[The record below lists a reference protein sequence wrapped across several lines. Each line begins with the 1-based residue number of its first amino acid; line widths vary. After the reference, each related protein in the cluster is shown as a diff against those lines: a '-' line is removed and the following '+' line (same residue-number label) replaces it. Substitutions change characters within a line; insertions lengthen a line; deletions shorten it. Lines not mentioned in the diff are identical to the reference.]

1 LTYGSLKIENQT
13 SISDEVLLVQ
23 GFESTLTIT
32 DTTIE
37 NIVTGSSFINLA
49 STDFTATG
57 VTANNIVVAD
67 GGQPLIIAS
76 FDSTMAVSNMTFTNS
91 TSSFIRVLS
100 STLSMND
107 VKISNISTSVPVA
120 NLLSATD
127 VDISDTSIDL
137 ISGSLTTIIN
147 MDNSIVTSIDNLT
160 ISNSAIIGINIQ
172 DTQIS
177 SIQGLKIQNMTK
189 CMITKRSTV
198 TEFESSN
205 FTD

>member
-1 LTYGSLKIENQT
+1 LIYGSLKIENQT
-13 SISDEVLLVQ
+13 NISNEVLLVQ
-23 GFESTLTIT
+23 GFESTLTII

-49 STDFTATG
+49 ATDFAATSI
-57 VTANNIVVAD
+57 TANNIVVAD
-67 GGQPLIIAS
+67 GGQPFIIAS
-76 FDSTMAVSNMTFTNS
+76 FDSSMTVSNMTFANS

-100 STLSMND
+100 STLSLND
-107 VKISNISTSVPVA
+107 VTISNISTSVPVA

-147 MDNSIVTSIDNLT
+147 IGNSIVTSIDNLT
-160 ISNSAIIGINIQ
+160 ISNAAIIGINIQ

-177 SIQGLKIQNMTK
+177 SIQNLKIQNMTQ
-189 CMITKRSTV
+189 CMIAERSSI

-205 FTD
+205 FTN